1 MANVNASA
9 PGYDFIHR
17 ALHWILAVLVMGQ
30 FIAGLTMP
38 DVDSIK
44 TVEGAWLWHLALGP
58 TILVFAILNLIWR
71 IMRPVP
77 LPFDLPKWQRITARA
92 THDTINLLLIVLPLL
107 GWAAAS
113 SQGMDVK
120 LFGFITLP
128 PLAPKKTPWADTAGD
143 IHIALV
149 YVLLALVVLHVA
161 AALHHYFIRRDRV
174 MQRMVSGA

>member
-1 MANVNASA
+1 MANVDPKPA
-9 PGYDFIHR
+9 GYDPIHR
-17 ALHWILAVLVMGQ
+17 ALHWILTVLVAGQ

-38 DVDSIK
+38 DVTSIDR
-44 TVEGAWLWHLALGP
+44 VEGAWLWHLALGP
-58 TILVFAILNLIWR
+58 TILFFAILQLIWR

-77 LPFDLPKWQRITARA
+77 IPFDLPKWQRTAARA
-92 THDTINLLLIVLPLL
+92 VHDTIILLLIVLPLL

-128 PLAPKKTPWADTAGD
+128 PLAAKQTPWADTAGD
-143 IHIALV
+143 IHMALV
-149 YVLLALVVLHVA
+149 YVLLVLIVLHVA

-174 MQRMVSGA
+174 MQRMIFGA